1 MATDNDKGETI
12 NSSLDEVAIHNN
24 DDDQIDSSS
33 KLDNDNDDDDDNDD
47 DGAESI
53 IQVSFSNYVDLQSR
67 LQLIPTNDELG
78 LGASVVNFVPNNDD
92 EKHCVLEG
100 CVLKR
105 ILFHDDDGDG
115 DNEKEE
121 EEEDNMRDLSS
132 VEFADILGLIR
143 DKLLQSSDD
152 DDDGTSQKVTLIFH
166 KDALVIEEEDDDDD
180 SSSVESRS
188 NTKDFLKEATQS
200 LSLWGNQLAQ
210 KAGEVKNQASKRI
223 KEQQM
228 QHARKKQVEKVSIK
242 GVPVYELFLKD
253 GSEIGYHP
261 LTDISSDVTNMSVL
275 QVRKTNGTDDLK
287 GLRYQWQKCPTSS
300 INEHKWTNIQGS
312 IYSTFQPCALDVNC
326 SVRCM
331 IRHKEQPT
339 FSNTY
344 GPITIDKLLLAA
356 ARNSLS
362 VGPAARFCGL
372 EGKGNVT
379 GRSLSISI
387 NKEGNGSPPVVT
399 FYEHTGNKLV
409 RKYIANA
416 FYP

>member
-1 MATDNDKGETI
+1 MGTDNDT
-12 NSSLDEVAIHNN
+12 NVSSLDEVN
-24 DDDQIDSSS
+24 DDQIESSS
-33 KLDNDNDDDDDNDD
+33 TLDDDDDDD
-47 DGAESI
+47 DDDDAESI

-67 LQLIPTNDELG
+67 LQLIPTDDNLG

-92 EKHCVLEG
+92 EENLVLEG

-105 ILFHDDDGDG
+105 ILFHDDGDG
-115 DNEKEE
+115 DDEKEE
-121 EEEDNMRDLSS
+121 KEEDNMRDLSIT
-132 VEFADILGLIR
+132 EFAEILGLIR
-143 DKLLQSSDD
+143 DKLLQSTDDNDD
-152 DDDGTSQKVTLIFH
+152 DDDDIGTSQKVTLVFY
-166 KDALVIEEEDDDDD
+166 KGELVIEEEEDDDDD

-210 KAGEVKNQASKRI
+210 KAGEVRNQASKRI

-228 QHARKKQVEKVSIK
+228 QHARKKQVEKVSVEGI
-242 GVPVYELFLKD
+242 PVYELFLKD
-253 GSEIGYHP
+253 GSEIGYHL
-261 LTDISSDVTNMSVL
+261 LTETSSDVTNMSVL

-287 GLRYQWQKCPTSS
+287 DLRYQWQKCSSSS
-300 INEHKWTNIQGS
+300 IDEQKWTNIQGS

-344 GPITIDKLLLAA
+344 GPLTIDKMLLAA

-362 VGPAARFCGL
+362 VGSAARFCGL
-372 EGKGNVT
+372 EGKGNAT
-379 GRSLSISI
+379 GRTLSISI
-387 NKEGNGSPPVVT
+387 NKEGNCSLPVVT

-409 RKYIANA
+409 RNYKFKT

>member
-1 MATDNDKGETI
+1 MGTDNDT
-12 NSSLDEVAIHNN
+12 NVSSLDEVN
-24 DDDQIDSSS
+24 DDQIDSSS
-33 KLDNDNDDDDDNDD
+33 TSDNDDDDIDDVNDNDD
-47 DGAESI
+47 VESI

-67 LQLIPTNDELG
+67 LQLIPTDDNLG

-92 EKHCVLEG
+92 EEHLVLEG

-105 ILFHDDDGDG
+105 ILFHDDNGDV
-115 DNEKEE
+115 KEE
-121 EEEDNMRDLSS
+121 KEEDNMKDLSS
-132 VEFADILGLIR
+132 VEFADILGVIR
-143 DKLLQSSDD
+143 GKLLQSTDD
-152 DDDGTSQKVTLIFH
+152 DDDDDVGTSQKVTLVFH
-166 KDALVIEEEDDDDD
+166 KGNLVIEEEEDNDDD

-210 KAGEVKNQASKRI
+210 KAGEVRNQASKRI

-228 QHARKKQVEKVSIK
+228 QHARKKQVEKVSVEGIS
-242 GVPVYELFLKD
+242 VYELYLKD

-261 LTDISSDVTNMSVL
+261 LTETSSDVTNMSVL

-287 GLRYQWQKCPTSS
+287 DLRYQWQKCSSSS
-300 INEHKWTNIQGS
+300 IDEQKWTNIQGS

-344 GPITIDKLLLAA
+344 GPLTIDKMLLAA

-362 VGPAARFCGL
+362 VGSAARFCGL
-372 EGKGNVT
+372 EGKGNAT
-379 GRSLSISI
+379 GRTLSISI
-387 NKEGNGSPPVVT
+387 NKEGNCSPPVVT

-409 RKYIANA
+409 RNYKSNA